1 MARKDQILE
10 LIRTCMERDAALKQ
24 AQEQYF
30 AAKDAL
36 FQVVR
41 EHYSDLLDLEGGGPD
56 RPTLLVMDEG
66 SRAFEVCLT
75 GTVHGVEI
83 KPRSI
88 CA

>member
-1 MARKDQILE
+1 MSRKDQILE

-36 FQVVR
+36 FQTVR
-41 EHYSDLLDLEGGGPD
+41 ENYSDLLDLEGDGPE

>member
-41 EHYSDLLDLEGGGPD
+41 EHYSDLLDLDGDGPD

-83 KPRSI
+83 KSRSI

>member
-1 MARKDQILE
+1 
-10 LIRTCMERDAALKQ
+10 MEGD
-24 AQEQYF
+24 
-30 AAKDAL
+30 
-36 FQVVR
+36 
-41 EHYSDLLDLEGGGPD
+41 GPD

>member
-1 MARKDQILE
+1 MSRKDQILE

-36 FQVVR
+36 FQLVR
-41 EHYSDLLDLEGGGPD
+41 EHYSDLLDLEGDGPE